1 MAVIDINVK
10 QNKQITILF
19 AVVGIVT
26 AVLGGFLFYQ
36 KIKHDKSQRELNELD
51 RELRQLQLAELKKKN
66 GKSE

>member
-36 KIKHDKSQRELNELD
+36 KIKHDKAQRELNLIE
-51 RELRQLQLAELKKKN
+51 RELKQLQLAELKKKN
-66 GKSE
+66 GNQ

>member
-36 KIKHDKSQRELNELD
+36 KIKHDKSQQELNLIERELK
-51 RELRQLQLAELKKKN
+51 QLQLAELKKKN
-66 GKSE
+66 GKTE